1 MTASA
6 LGLKMPSFDHG
17 TVGWV
22 LTATGT
28 WEDIVEIEDGIG
40 LTGGDETVGG
50 EDVLVAEKA
59 GWGDTMWGEGA
70 CV

>member
-1 MTASA
+1 M
-6 LGLKMPSFDHG
+6 
-17 TVGWV
+17 
-22 LTATGT
+22 TGT
-28 WEDIVEIEDGIG
+28 WEDIMEIEDGIG

-50 EDVLVAEKA
+50 EDVSVAEKA